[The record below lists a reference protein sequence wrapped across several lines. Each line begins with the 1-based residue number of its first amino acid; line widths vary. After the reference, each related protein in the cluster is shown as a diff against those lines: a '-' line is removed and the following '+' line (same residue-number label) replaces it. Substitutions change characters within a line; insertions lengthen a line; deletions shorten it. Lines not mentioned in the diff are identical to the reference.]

1 MWSKIWHR
9 LTTTIAGGAIIIA
22 LASITSRV
30 FGLVRDRLLASHFG
44 AGNDLD
50 IYYAAFRIPDLVF
63 NVLILGALS
72 AAFIPV
78 FVEYLQR
85 AKEHPEQ
92 KAEAWAL
99 VNSLL
104 NLLLI
109 GLVVFGIVFYVF
121 APLIMPLIAPGFSA
135 DKQAMTVHLTRVM
148 LVAIVFFGVSNI
160 FTGILNSFKRYIA
173 FALAPVMYN
182 VGIIVGIV
190 WLVPRYGLV
199 GLAYGVVMGAAMHM
213 LVQLPGVIRVGF
225 RYSLMADWRNGGV
238 RTIGKL
244 MVPRT
249 FGLAVAQ
256 VDQLVSLIIGSTLVA
271 GSVAVFNF
279 ANNLQ
284 SFPINVFGVSIAV
297 ASFPYFSEASAQKD
311 VGLFVHYFSKNFRRI
326 LFVILPVSVLFILL
340 RAQFVRVVLGTGEFN
355 WTDTYLTAQTLG
367 FFSLSLFAQSLVPLL
382 ARSFYAWHDTKTPV
396 KVAVISLV
404 ADIIGAYALS
414 RFMGV
419 QGLALAFSVA
429 SFINMILLYFL
440 LRKKLG
446 HLDDRAIFTS
456 MLKIIFIS
464 LIMGVIVQAAK
475 YFLALG
481 VNMQTFVGVF
491 IQGVGAGAVGLV
503 VYLVLALLFRCD
515 EITIISEWL
524 KRARKQIANGQAAGN
539 NEQAHG
545 Q

>member
-50 IYYAAFRIPDLVF
+50 IYYAAFRIPDLIF

-104 NLLLI
+104 NILLI
-109 GLVVFGIVFYVF
+109 GLVVFGIVFYIF
-121 APLIMPLIAPGFSA
+121 APVIMPLIAPGFSQ
-135 DKQAMTVHLTRVM
+135 DKQVATVHLTRIM
-148 LVAIVFFGVSNI
+148 LVAIIFFGVSNI

-173 FALAPVMYN
+173 FAMAPIMYN
-182 VGIIVGIV
+182 IGIIIGII

-199 GLAYGVVMGAAMHM
+199 GLAYGVVLGAAMHM
-213 LVQLPGVIRVGF
+213 LVQLPGVMRVGY
-225 RYSLMADWRNGGV
+225 RYAFMANWRHSGV
-238 RTIGKL
+238 RLIGKL
-244 MVPRT
+244 MLPRT

-256 VDQLVSLIIGSTLVA
+256 VDQLVSLIIGSTLVV

-284 SFPINVFGVSIAV
+284 NFPINVFGVSIAV
-297 ASFPYFSEASAQKD
+297 ASFPYFSEASAQKN
-311 VGLFVHYFSKNFRRI
+311 VGLFVQYFSKNFRRI
-326 LFVILPVSVLFILL
+326 LFVVIPVSVLFILL
-340 RAQFVRVVLGTGEFN
+340 RAQFVRVVLGTGAFD
-355 WTDTYLTAQTLG
+355 WDDTRLTAQTLG

-404 ADIIGAYALS
+404 ADIVGAVILS

-419 QGLALAFSVA
+419 EGLALAFSIA
-429 SFINMILLYFL
+429 SFINMILLYLL

-446 HLDDRAIFTS
+446 QLDDHAIFLS
-456 MLKIIFIS
+456 IIKIVFIS

-481 VNMQTFVGVF
+481 INMQTFVGVF
-491 IQGVGAGAVGLV
+491 IQGIGAASVGLF
-503 VYLVLALLFRCD
+503 VYLVLALVFKCD

-524 KRARKQIANGQAAGN
+524 KKAKKQISNGS
-539 NEQAHG
+539 NEPNGATHNEH
-545 Q
+545 